1 MLTNAVI
8 TFFNRYPD
16 KEQKK
21 MVYLPHRIDRAW
33 YHISRKTTPSQG
45 GLISSDEHMLRIPFD
60 QCADWKPADQFATG
74 QKGTC
79 WTVQNGDLFI
89 QGEWCG
95 GEVMGIDDP
104 KAVGPFILASLE
116 WEGLPKEKRR
126 FLSYGDSSLLIP

>member
-95 GEVMGIDDP
+95 GEVMGIDDL
-104 KAVGPFILASLE
+104 K
-116 WEGLPKEKRR
+116 KQ
-126 FLSYGDSSLLIP
+126 